1 MNNDLFRPEAMVA
14 QQAGF
19 LGEVVLIRPVSFTVF
34 SVFAVAI
41 AAIIVAFFIWG
52 SYTKRS
58 TVAGQLVPDT
68 GLIKVYARQSGIVLQ
83 NRVVEGQAVKR
94 GDVLFVLSRQRDNF
108 FPVPTFILSGAPP
121 KLTKG
126 HSVSR
131 KFIRAQPVPKSC
143 PSCAQPENV
152 GPASEEF

>member
-58 TVAGQLVPDT
+58 TVAGQLVPDWYAARLKMAQSLGQL
-68 GLIKVYARQSGIVLQ
+68 GLWAIQ
-83 NRVVEGQAVKR
+83 
-94 GDVLFVLSRQRDNF
+94 
-108 FPVPTFILSGAPP
+108 
-121 KLTKG
+121 
-126 HSVSR
+126 
-131 KFIRAQPVPKSC
+131 
-143 PSCAQPENV
+143 
-152 GPASEEF
+152 